1 MVRGLNI
8 SERIWYTIFT
18 SIPKIRF
25 RFSEL
30 TSSSVKAF
38 FTIFKRY
45 IPKRYRDD
53 AIYYER
59 LSIKSK
65 DDLVKARDLITNI
78 MSDKEFID
86 AIKENPIIKFNDDNS
101 IEIPD
106 TKTYIQA
113 SGRVS
118 RLYAGRVTKGL
129 FIVIVDDQSLL
140 KVLEFQLR

>member
-45 IPKRYRDD
+45 ISKRYRDD

-65 DDLVKARDLITNI
+65 
-78 MSDKEFID
+78 
-86 AIKENPIIKFNDDNS
+86 
-101 IEIPD
+101 
-106 TKTYIQA
+106 
-113 SGRVS
+113 G
-118 RLYAGRVTKGL
+118 
-129 FIVIVDDQSLL
+129 
-140 KVLEFQLR
+140 

>member
-1 MVRGLNI
+1 
-8 SERIWYTIFT
+8 
-18 SIPKIRF
+18 
-25 RFSEL
+25 
-30 TSSSVKAF
+30 
-38 FTIFKRY
+38 
-45 IPKRYRDD
+45 
-53 AIYYER
+53 
-59 LSIKSK
+59 
-65 DDLVKARDLITNI
+65 

-140 KVLEFQLR
+140 KVLEFQLRWYFDNTKFMRPD